1 MEIFQEYL
9 WISVGMFGLFGFSI
23 LCKLILGILYGG
35 MLRETENMAST
46 KNRLLRQ
53 CKNKFSSCYQLNSG
67 VNNIPVFVDKFI
79 GRLCL
84 GPISF
89 ESIYHFSGQAML
101 FSVTAAGVGICLS
114 ISEGKRVGEILPFFA
129 AVFLGMYLYFSVS
142 AAVDVPARKRMLKIN
157 LVDYLENHL
166 SGRMNVTRE
175 DMDMLYGKKSVELL
189 PIGGRI
195 TIPKAETDGRKGMKQ
210 PEEAPGDSLI
220 SEGKVTEEELEALL
234 KEFLA

>member
-1 MEIFQEYL
+1 MKIFQEYL
-9 WISVGMFGLFGFSI
+9 WISVGMFGLFGLSI
-23 LCKLILGILYGG
+23 LGKLVLGMLYGG
-35 MLRETENMAST
+35 MLRETENMATT

-53 CKNKFSSCYQLNSG
+53 CKNKFSSCYQLNCG
-67 VNNIPVFVDKFI
+67 VNNIPIFVDKFL

-84 GPISF
+84 GPVSF
-89 ESIYHFSGQAML
+89 EGLYHFSGQAML
-101 FSVTAAGVGICLS
+101 FSVTAAGVGICLA
-114 ISEGKRVGEILPFFA
+114 ISEGKRMGEILPFFA

-142 AAVDVPARKRMLKIN
+142 AAVDIPARKRMLKIN

-195 TIPKAETDGRKGMKQ
+195 TIPKTDNVGKRAVKQSEET
-210 PEEAPGDSLI
+210 PGDSLI

>member
-1 MEIFQEYL
+1 MEIFKEYL
-9 WISVGMFGLFGFSI
+9 WVSVIMFGLLGISI
-23 LCKLILGILYGG
+23 ICKLVLGFFYGG
-35 MLRETENMAST
+35 MIKETENMAAT
-46 KNRLLRQ
+46 KNKLLRQ

-89 ESIYHFSGQAML
+89 EGLYHFSGQAML
-101 FSVTAAGVGICLS
+101 FSVTAAGLGICLS
-114 ISEGKRVGEILPFFA
+114 ISEGKNMGQVLPFFA
-129 AVFLGMYLYFSVS
+129 AVFMEMYLYFSIS
-142 AAVDVPARKRMLKIN
+142 AAVDIPARKKMLKVN
-157 LVDYLENHL
+157 LVDYLDNHL

-189 PIGGRI
+189 PIGGKI
-195 TIPKAETDGRKGMKQ
+195 TIPRTGNPRMKQ
-210 PEEAPGDSLI
+210 VEIPEDTKESSLNAE
-220 SEGKVTEEELEALL
+220 SKVTEEELEALL